1 MKIRALIV
9 DDEPLARERI
19 RSLLQDESDIELSG
33 EFENGSQAV
42 DAIRKN
48 APDLLFL
55 DVQMPETDGFGVLR
69 AIGPGRVPAVIFVTA
84 YDEYALRAFDANAVD
99 YLLKPFDQ
107 ERFRRSL
114 DRARSQLQV
123 DRAGRLNDK
132 LQALMSYL
140 NLDPSQ
146 IPQLA
151 QAQASVAASPS
162 GSNQGNGHTHGSQ
175 SDRLVVKSG
184 GRVYFLKTGEIDWV
198 EAAGNY
204 VRLHVSKDSH
214 LMRETMNG
222 IEARLDGK
230 SFMRIHR
237 STIVNLER
245 IKELQPWFHG
255 DYVVLL
261 RDGTRLT
268 LSRGYR
274 DKLQQVLGSHF

>member
-1 MKIRALIV
+1 M
-9 DDEPLARERI
+9 
-19 RSLLQDESDIELSG
+19 
-33 EFENGSQAV
+33 
-42 DAIRKN
+42 DAIRKD

-55 DVQMPETDGFGVLR
+55 DVQMPEMDGFGVLQ
-69 AIGPGRVPAVIFVTA
+69 AIGPDRVPAVIFVTA
-84 YDEYALRAFDANAVD
+84 YDEYALRAFDANATD

-114 DRARSQLQV
+114 DRARSHLQMG
-123 DRAGRLNDK
+123 RAGNVNDK
-132 LQALMSYL
+132 LQSLMRYL
-140 NLDPSQ
+140 NIDPTQLSQ
-146 IPQLA
+146 VPQ
-151 QAQASVAASPS
+151 SPS
-162 GSNQGNGHTHGSQ
+162 GAPQTGNSTQGNGHSAQ

-184 GRVYFLKTGEIDWV
+184 GRVYFLKTDEIDWV

-214 LMRETMNG
+214 LLRETMNG
-222 IEARLDGK
+222 IETKLDTRR
-230 SFMRIHR
+230 FMRIHR

-274 DKLQQVLGSHF
+274 DKLQTVLGSHF

>member
-9 DDEPLARERI
+9 DDEPLARERL

-33 EFENGSQAV
+33 EFENGTKAV
-42 DAIRKN
+42 DAIRKD

-55 DVQMPETDGFGVLR
+55 DVQMPEMDGFGVLQ
-69 AIGPGRVPAVIFVTA
+69 AIGPDRVPAVIFVTA
-84 YDEYALRAFDANAVD
+84 YDEYALRAFDANATD

-114 DRARSQLQV
+114 DRARSHLQMG
-123 DRAGRLNDK
+123 RAGNVNDK
-132 LQALMSYL
+132 LQSLMRYL
-140 NLDPSQ
+140 NIDPTQLSQ
-146 IPQLA
+146 LPQ
-151 QAQASVAASPS
+151 SPS
-162 GSNQGNGHTHGSQ
+162 GAPQTGTSQGNGHSTQ

-184 GRVYFLKTGEIDWV
+184 GRVYFLKTDEIDWV

-214 LMRETMNG
+214 LLRETMNG
-222 IEARLDGK
+222 IETKLDTRR
-230 SFMRIHR
+230 FMRIHR

-274 DKLQQVLGSHF
+274 DRLQTVLGSHF

>member
-1 MKIRALIV
+1 H
-9 DDEPLARERI
+9 
-19 RSLLQDESDIELSG
+19 
-33 EFENGSQAV
+33 
-42 DAIRKN
+42 
-48 APDLLFL
+48 
-55 DVQMPETDGFGVLR
+55 
-69 AIGPGRVPAVIFVTA
+69 
-84 YDEYALRAFDANAVD
+84 
-99 YLLKPFDQ
+99 
-107 ERFRRSL
+107 
-114 DRARSQLQV
+114 LQV
-123 DRAGRLNDK
+123 DRAGRLDDK

-140 NLDPSQ
+140 KLDPSQ
-146 IPQLA
+146 ISQLS
-151 QAQASVAASPS
+151 QPPAAAPAA
-162 GSNQGNGHTHGSQ
+162 GSNQGNGHSHASQ
-175 SDRLVVKSG
+175 SDRLVVKSS
-184 GRVYFLKTGEIDWV
+184 GRVYFLKTDEIDWV

-222 IEARLDGK
+222 IEARLDTR

-274 DKLQQVLGSHF
+274 DKLQQALGSHF